1 MEDIPNSVLYIIL
14 FILIVVVILFVLKYR
29 FKWSF
34 KISIGKKDSEVIKSD
49 ENTNSNITNNNVT
62 NDNDNSNGN
71 NDKAINEKDKQE
83 IIDEVVKN
91 VENKIENFR
100 SINEEEIESK
110 SEIIDK
116 EGKLINDVNN
126 SNQISSDSLD
136 KLIESKINQKI
147 NEKIND
153 YITRNNDELIVKRKY
168 NNYNVMLN
176 EPVGRLKQ
184 SKLMID
190 QLIDKNLERY
200 YTYVKPI
207 AIEDKQK
214 EAYNANTFCLKC
226 DSRDSDY
233 SNYFFNDPLEY
244 QNDKLD
250 NNDNKGITAYN
261 I

>member
-1 MEDIPNSVLYIIL
+1 MEDIPNYVLYIIL
-14 FILIVVVILFVLKYR
+14 FILLIIVLLFVLKYK
-29 FKWSF
+29 FNWSF
-34 KISIGKKDSEVIKSD
+34 KISIGRKDAEVIKSD
-49 ENTNSNITNNNVT
+49 EVNNSNVT
-62 NDNDNSNGN
+62 DSKDNTTKID
-71 NDKAINEKDKQE
+71 EKDKQE

-100 SINEEEIESK
+100 NINEEEIESK
-110 SEIIDK
+110 SETIDK
-116 EGKLINDVNN
+116 ESKIINDVNN

-200 YTYVKPI
+200 YAYVKPI

>member
-1 MEDIPNSVLYIIL
+1 MEDIPNYVLYIIL
-14 FILIVVVILFVLKYR
+14 FILLIIVLLFVLKYK
-29 FKWSF
+29 FNWSF
-34 KISIGKKDSEVIKSD
+34 KISIGRKDAEVIKSD
-49 ENTNSNITNNNVT
+49 EVNNSNVTESKDNVT
-62 NDNDNSNGN
+62 KID
-71 NDKAINEKDKQE
+71 EKDKQE

-100 SINEEEIESK
+100 SINEEEIEGK
-110 SEIIDK
+110 SETIDK
-116 EGKLINDVNN
+116 ESKLINDVNN
-126 SNQISSDSLD
+126 SNQLSSDSLD

-200 YTYVKPI
+200 YAYVKPI

>member
-1 MEDIPNSVLYIIL
+1 MEDIPNYILYIIL
-14 FILIVVVILFVLKYR
+14 FILLIIVLLFVLKYK
-29 FKWSF
+29 FNWSF
-34 KISIGKKDSEVIKSD
+34 KISIGRKDAEVIKSD
-49 ENTNSNITNNNVT
+49 EVNNSNVTESKDNVT
-62 NDNDNSNGN
+62 KID
-71 NDKAINEKDKQE
+71 EKDKQE

-110 SEIIDK
+110 SETIDK
-116 EGKLINDVNN
+116 ESKLINDVNN

-200 YTYVKPI
+200 YAYVKPI

>member
-1 MEDIPNSVLYIIL
+1 MEDIPNYVLYIIL
-14 FILIVVVILFVLKYR
+14 FILLIIVLLFVLKYK
-29 FKWSF
+29 FNWSF
-34 KISIGKKDSEVIKSD
+34 KISIGRKDAEVIKS
-49 ENTNSNITNNNVT
+49 EV
-62 NDNDNSNGN
+62 DNSSVTDSKDNTTKI
-71 NDKAINEKDKQE
+71 DEKDKQE

-110 SEIIDK
+110 SETLDK
-116 EGKLINDVNN
+116 ESKLINDVNN
-126 SNQISSDSLD
+126 PSQISSDSLD

-200 YTYVKPI
+200 YAYVKPI

-226 DSRDSDY
+226 DSRDSEY

>member
-1 MEDIPNSVLYIIL
+1 MEDIPNYVLYIIL
-14 FILIVVVILFVLKYR
+14 FILLIIVLLFVLKYK
-29 FKWSF
+29 FNWSF
-34 KISIGKKDSEVIKSD
+34 KISIGRKDAEVIKSD
-49 ENTNSNITNNNVT
+49 EVNNSNVTESKDNVT
-62 NDNDNSNGN
+62 KID
-71 NDKAINEKDKQE
+71 EKDKQE

-110 SEIIDK
+110 SETIDK
-116 EGKLINDVNN
+116 ESKLINDVNN

-200 YTYVKPI
+200 YAYVKPI

-214 EAYNANTFCLKC
+214 EAYNANIFCLKC

>member
-1 MEDIPNSVLYIIL
+1 MEDIPNYVLYIIL
-14 FILIVVVILFVLKYR
+14 FILLIIVLLFVLKYK
-29 FKWSF
+29 FNWSF
-34 KISIGKKDSEVIKSD
+34 KISIGRKDAEVIKSD
-49 ENTNSNITNNNVT
+49 EVNNSNVTESKDNVT
-62 NDNDNSNGN
+62 KID
-71 NDKAINEKDKQE
+71 EKDKQE

-110 SEIIDK
+110 SETIDK
-116 EGKLINDVNN
+116 ESKLINDVNN

-153 YITRNNDELIVKRKY
+153 YIIRNNDELIVKRKY

-176 EPVGRLKQ
+176 EPIGRLKQ

-200 YTYVKPI
+200 YAYVKPI

>member
-1 MEDIPNSVLYIIL
+1 MEDIPNYVLYIIL
-14 FILIVVVILFVLKYR
+14 FILLIIVLLFVLKYK
-29 FKWSF
+29 FNWSF
-34 KISIGKKDSEVIKSD
+34 KISIGRKDAEVIKSEVD
-49 ENTNSNITNNNVT
+49 SSSVSES
-62 NDNDNSNGN
+62 NDNATKID
-71 NDKAINEKDKQE
+71 EKDKQE
-83 IIDEVVKN
+83 IIDKVVKN

-100 SINEEEIESK
+100 IITKEETESK
-110 SEIIDK
+110 PEIIDK
-116 EGKLINDVNN
+116 EGNKPINDVNN

-190 QLIDKNLERY
+190 QLVDKNLERY
-200 YTYVKPI
+200 YAYVKPI

>member
-14 FILIVVVILFVLKYR
+14 FILIVVVILFVLKYK
-29 FKWSF
+29 FNWSF
-34 KISIGKKDSEVIKSD
+34 KISIGRKDEEVIKSD
-49 ENTNSNITNNNVT
+49 DSVKSNDNNT
-62 NDNDNSNGN
+62 NDNSNNTNDN

-100 SINEEEIESK
+100 SITEEETESK
-110 SEIIDK
+110 SEVIDK
-116 EGKLINDVNN
+116 EDNKSVNDVNN

-200 YTYVKPI
+200 YAYVKPI

>member
-1 MEDIPNSVLYIIL
+1 MEDIPNYVLYIIL
-14 FILIVVVILFVLKYR
+14 FILLIIVLLFVLKYK
-29 FKWSF
+29 FNWSF
-34 KISIGKKDSEVIKSD
+34 KISIGRKDAEVIKS
-49 ENTNSNITNNNVT
+49 EVNNSNVTESKDNVT
-62 NDNDNSNGN
+62 KID
-71 NDKAINEKDKQE
+71 EKDKQE

-110 SEIIDK
+110 SESIDK
-116 EGKLINDVNN
+116 ESKLINDVNN

>member
-1 MEDIPNSVLYIIL
+1 MEDIPNYVLYIIL
-14 FILIVVVILFVLKYR
+14 FILLIIVLLFVLKYK
-29 FKWSF
+29 FNWSF
-34 KISIGKKDSEVIKSD
+34 KISIGRKDAEVIKSD
-49 ENTNSNITNNNVT
+49 EVNNSNVTESKDNVT
-62 NDNDNSNGN
+62 KID
-71 NDKAINEKDKQE
+71 EKDKQE

-110 SEIIDK
+110 SETINK
-116 EGKLINDVNN
+116 ESKLINDVNN

-190 QLIDKNLERY
+190 QLVDKNLERY
-200 YTYVKPI
+200 YAYVKPI

>member
-1 MEDIPNSVLYIIL
+1 MEDIPNYVLYIIL
-14 FILIVVVILFVLKYR
+14 FILLIIVLLFVLKYK
-29 FKWSF
+29 FNWSF
-34 KISIGKKDSEVIKSD
+34 KISIGRKDAEVIKSD
-49 ENTNSNITNNNVT
+49 EVNNSNVTESKDNVT
-62 NDNDNSNGN
+62 KID
-71 NDKAINEKDKQE
+71 EKDKQE

-110 SEIIDK
+110 SETIDK
-116 EGKLINDVNN
+116 ESKLINDVNN
-126 SNQISSDSLD
+126 SSQISSDSLD

-200 YTYVKPI
+200 YAYVKPI

>member
-1 MEDIPNSVLYIIL
+1 MEDIPNYVLYIIL
-14 FILIVVVILFVLKYR
+14 FILLIIVLLFVLKYK
-29 FKWSF
+29 FNWSF
-34 KISIGKKDSEVIKSD
+34 KISIGRKDAEVIKSD
-49 ENTNSNITNNNVT
+49 EVNNSNKNES
-62 NDNDNSNGN
+62 NDNTTKID
-71 NDKAINEKDKQE
+71 EKDKQE

-110 SEIIDK
+110 SETIDK
-116 EGKLINDVNN
+116 ESKLINDVNN

-200 YTYVKPI
+200 YAYVKPI

>member
-1 MEDIPNSVLYIIL
+1 MEDIPNYVLYIIL
-14 FILIVVVILFVLKYR
+14 FILLIIVLLFVLKYK
-29 FKWSF
+29 FNWSF
-34 KISIGKKDSEVIKSD
+34 KISIGRKDAEVIKSD
-49 ENTNSNITNNNVT
+49 EVNNSNVTESKDNVT
-62 NDNDNSNGN
+62 KID
-71 NDKAINEKDKQE
+71 EKDKQE

-110 SEIIDK
+110 SETIDK
-116 EGKLINDVNN
+116 ESKLINDVNN

-190 QLIDKNLERY
+190 QLVDKNLGRY
-200 YTYVKPI
+200 YAYVKPI

>member
-1 MEDIPNSVLYIIL
+1 MEDIPNYVLYIIL
-14 FILIVVVILFVLKYR
+14 FILLIIVLLFVLKYK
-29 FKWSF
+29 FNWSF
-34 KISIGKKDSEVIKSD
+34 KISIGRKDAEVIKS
-49 ENTNSNITNNNVT
+49 EV
-62 NDNDNSNGN
+62 DNSSVIESKDNTTKI
-71 NDKAINEKDKQE
+71 DEKDKQE

-110 SEIIDK
+110 SETIDK
-116 EGKLINDVNN
+116 ESKLINDVNN

-200 YTYVKPI
+200 YAYVKPI

>member
-1 MEDIPNSVLYIIL
+1 MEDIPNYVLYIIL
-14 FILIVVVILFVLKYR
+14 FILLIIVLLFVLKYK
-29 FKWSF
+29 FNWSF
-34 KISIGKKDSEVIKSD
+34 KISIGRKDAEVIKS
-49 ENTNSNITNNNVT
+49 EEVNNTTKI
-62 NDNDNSNGN
+62 D
-71 NDKAINEKDKQE
+71 EKDKQK

-100 SINEEEIESK
+100 SINEEEKESK
-110 SEIIDK
+110 SETIDK
-116 EGKLINDVNN
+116 ESKLINDVNN

-190 QLIDKNLERY
+190 QLVDKNLERY
-200 YTYVKPI
+200 YAYVKPI

>member
-1 MEDIPNSVLYIIL
+1 MEDIPNYVLYIIL
-14 FILIVVVILFVLKYR
+14 FILLIIVLLFVLKYK
-29 FKWSF
+29 FNWSF
-34 KISIGKKDSEVIKSD
+34 KISIGRKDAEVIKSEED
-49 ENTNSNITNNNVT
+49 NNTTKI
-62 NDNDNSNGN
+62 D
-71 NDKAINEKDKQE
+71 EKDKQE

-110 SEIIDK
+110 SETIDK
-116 EGKLINDVNN
+116 ESKLINDVNN
-126 SNQISSDSLD
+126 PSQISSDSLD

-190 QLIDKNLERY
+190 QLVDKNLERY
-200 YTYVKPI
+200 YAYVKPI

>member
-1 MEDIPNSVLYIIL
+1 MEDIPNYVLYIIL
-14 FILIVVVILFVLKYR
+14 FILLIIVLLFVLKYK
-29 FKWSF
+29 FNWSF
-34 KISIGKKDSEVIKSD
+34 KISIGRKDAEVIKS
-49 ENTNSNITNNNVT
+49 EVNNSKVTESKDNVT
-62 NDNDNSNGN
+62 KID
-71 NDKAINEKDKQE
+71 EKDKQE

-110 SEIIDK
+110 SETIDK
-116 EGKLINDVNN
+116 ESKLINDVNN

-200 YTYVKPI
+200 YAYVKPI

-226 DSRDSDY
+226 DSRDSEY

>member
-1 MEDIPNSVLYIIL
+1 MEDIPNYVLYIIL
-14 FILIVVVILFVLKYR
+14 FILLIIVLLFVLKYK
-29 FKWSF
+29 FNWSF
-34 KISIGKKDSEVIKSD
+34 KISIGRKDAEVIKSD
-49 ENTNSNITNNNVT
+49 EVNNSNVTESKDNVT
-62 NDNDNSNGN
+62 KID
-71 NDKAINEKDKQE
+71 EKDKQE

-110 SEIIDK
+110 SETIDK
-116 EGKLINDVNN
+116 ESKLIDDVNN

-200 YTYVKPI
+200 YAYVKPI

-226 DSRDSDY
+226 DSRDSEY

>member
-1 MEDIPNSVLYIIL
+1 MEDIPNYVLYIIL
-14 FILIVVVILFVLKYR
+14 FILLIIVLLFVLKYK
-29 FKWSF
+29 FNWSF
-34 KISIGKKDSEVIKSD
+34 KISIGRKDAEVIKS
-49 ENTNSNITNNNVT
+49 EEVNNTTKI
-62 NDNDNSNGN
+62 D
-71 NDKAINEKDKQE
+71 EKDKQK

-100 SINEEEIESK
+100 IINEEEIESK
-110 SEIIDK
+110 SETIDK
-116 EGKLINDVNN
+116 ESKLINDVNN
-126 SNQISSDSLD
+126 PSQISSDSLD

-190 QLIDKNLERY
+190 QLVDKNLERY
-200 YTYVKPI
+200 YAYVKPI

>member
-1 MEDIPNSVLYIIL
+1 MEDIPNYVLYIIL
-14 FILIVVVILFVLKYR
+14 FILLIIVLLFVLKYK
-29 FKWSF
+29 FNWSF
-34 KISIGKKDSEVIKSD
+34 KISIGRKDAEVIKSD
-49 ENTNSNITNNNVT
+49 EVNNSNKNEL
-62 NDNDNSNGN
+62 NDNATKID
-71 NDKAINEKDKQE
+71 EKDKQE
-83 IIDEVVKN
+83 IIDKVVKN

-100 SINEEEIESK
+100 IITKEETESK
-110 SEIIDK
+110 SELIDK
-116 EGKLINDVNN
+116 EGNKPINDVNN

-190 QLIDKNLERY
+190 QLVDKNLERY
-200 YTYVKPI
+200 YAYVKPI

>member
-1 MEDIPNSVLYIIL
+1 MEDIPNYVLYIIL
-14 FILIVVVILFVLKYR
+14 FILLIIVLLFVLKYK
-29 FKWSF
+29 FNWSF
-34 KISIGKKDSEVIKSD
+34 KISIGRKDAEVIKSD
-49 ENTNSNITNNNVT
+49 EVNNSNVTESKDNVT
-62 NDNDNSNGN
+62 KID
-71 NDKAINEKDKQE
+71 EKDKQE

-110 SEIIDK
+110 LETIDK
-116 EGKLINDVNN
+116 ESKLINDVNN

-200 YTYVKPI
+200 YAYVKPI

-226 DSRDSDY
+226 DSRDSEY

>member
-1 MEDIPNSVLYIIL
+1 MEDIPNYVLYIIL
-14 FILIVVVILFVLKYR
+14 FILLIIVLLFVLKYK
-29 FKWSF
+29 FNWSF
-34 KISIGKKDSEVIKSD
+34 KISIGRKDAEVIKSD
-49 ENTNSNITNNNVT
+49 EVNNSNVTESKDNVT
-62 NDNDNSNGN
+62 KID
-71 NDKAINEKDKQE
+71 EKDKQE

-110 SEIIDK
+110 SKTIDK
-116 EGKLINDVNN
+116 ESKLINDVNN

-200 YTYVKPI
+200 YAYVKPI

>member
-1 MEDIPNSVLYIIL
+1 MEDIPNYVLYIIL
-14 FILIVVVILFVLKYR
+14 FILLIIVLLFVLKYK
-29 FKWSF
+29 FNWSF
-34 KISIGKKDSEVIKSD
+34 KISIGRKDAEVIKSD
-49 ENTNSNITNNNVT
+49 EVNNSNVTESKDNVT
-62 NDNDNSNGN
+62 KID
-71 NDKAINEKDKQE
+71 EKDKQE

-200 YTYVKPI
+200 YAYVKPI

>member
-1 MEDIPNSVLYIIL
+1 MEDIPNYVLYIIL
-14 FILIVVVILFVLKYR
+14 FILLIIVLLFVLKYK
-29 FKWSF
+29 FNWSF
-34 KISIGKKDSEVIKSD
+34 KISIGRKDAEVIKSD
-49 ENTNSNITNNNVT
+49 EVNNSNKNES
-62 NDNDNSNGN
+62 NDNSTKI
-71 NDKAINEKDKQE
+71 DEKDKQE

-110 SEIIDK
+110 SKTIDK
-116 EGKLINDVNN
+116 ESKLINDVNN

-200 YTYVKPI
+200 YAYVKPI

-226 DSRDSDY
+226 DSRDSEY

>member
-1 MEDIPNSVLYIIL
+1 MEDIPNYVLYIIL
-14 FILIVVVILFVLKYR
+14 FILLIIVLLFVLKYK
-29 FKWSF
+29 FNWSF
-34 KISIGKKDSEVIKSD
+34 KISIGRKDAEVIKSD
-49 ENTNSNITNNNVT
+49 EVNSNVTESKDNVT
-62 NDNDNSNGN
+62 KID
-71 NDKAINEKDKQE
+71 EKDKQE

-110 SEIIDK
+110 SESIDK
-116 EGKLINDVNN
+116 ESKLINDVNN

-190 QLIDKNLERY
+190 QLVDKNLERY
-200 YTYVKPI
+200 YAYVKPI

-226 DSRDSDY
+226 DSRDSEY

>member
-1 MEDIPNSVLYIIL
+1 MEDIPNYVLYIIL
-14 FILIVVVILFVLKYR
+14 FILLIIVLLFVLKYK
-29 FKWSF
+29 FNWSF
-34 KISIGKKDSEVIKSD
+34 KISIGRKDAEVIKSD
-49 ENTNSNITNNNVT
+49 EVNNSNVTESKDNVT
-62 NDNDNSNGN
+62 KID
-71 NDKAINEKDKQE
+71 EKDKQE

-110 SEIIDK
+110 SESIDK
-116 EGKLINDVNN
+116 ESKLINDVNN

-190 QLIDKNLERY
+190 QLVDKNLERY
-200 YTYVKPI
+200 YAYVKPI

>member
-1 MEDIPNSVLYIIL
+1 MEDIPNYVLYIIL
-14 FILIVVVILFVLKYR
+14 FILLIIVLLFVLKYK
-29 FKWSF
+29 FNWSF
-34 KISIGKKDSEVIKSD
+34 KISIGRKDAEVIKSD
-49 ENTNSNITNNNVT
+49 EVNNSNVTESKDNVT
-62 NDNDNSNGN
+62 KID
-71 NDKAINEKDKQE
+71 EKDKQE

-110 SEIIDK
+110 SETIDK
-116 EGKLINDVNN
+116 ESKLINDVNN

-190 QLIDKNLERY
+190 QLVDKNLERY
-200 YTYVKPI
+200 YAYVKPI

>member
-1 MEDIPNSVLYIIL
+1 MEDIPNYVLYIIL
-14 FILIVVVILFVLKYR
+14 FILLIIVLLFVLKYK
-29 FKWSF
+29 FNWSF
-34 KISIGKKDSEVIKSD
+34 KISIGRKDAEVIKSD
-49 ENTNSNITNNNVT
+49 EVNNSNVTESKDNVT
-62 NDNDNSNGN
+62 KID
-71 NDKAINEKDKQE
+71 EKDKQE

-110 SEIIDK
+110 SETIDK
-116 EGKLINDVNN
+116 ESKLINDVNN
-126 SNQISSDSLD
+126 SSQISSDSLD

-200 YTYVKPI
+200 YAYVKPI

-226 DSRDSDY
+226 DSRDSEY

>member
-1 MEDIPNSVLYIIL
+1 MEDIPNYVLYIIL
-14 FILIVVVILFVLKYR
+14 FILLIIVLLFVLKYK
-29 FKWSF
+29 FNWSF
-34 KISIGKKDSEVIKSD
+34 KISIGKKDAEVIKSD
-49 ENTNSNITNNNVT
+49 EVNNSNVTESKDNVT
-62 NDNDNSNGN
+62 KID
-71 NDKAINEKDKQE
+71 EKDKQE

-110 SEIIDK
+110 SETIDK
-116 EGKLINDVNN
+116 ESKLINDVNN

-200 YTYVKPI
+200 YAYVKPI

>member
-1 MEDIPNSVLYIIL
+1 MEDIPNYVLYIIL
-14 FILIVVVILFVLKYR
+14 FILLIIVLLFVLKYK
-29 FKWSF
+29 FNWSF
-34 KISIGKKDSEVIKSD
+34 KISIGRKDAEVIKSD
-49 ENTNSNITNNNVT
+49 EVNNSNVTESKDNVT
-62 NDNDNSNGN
+62 KID
-71 NDKAINEKDKQE
+71 EKDKQE

-110 SEIIDK
+110 SETLDK
-116 EGKLINDVNN
+116 ESKLINDVNN
-126 SNQISSDSLD
+126 PSQISSDSLD

-200 YTYVKPI
+200 YAYVKPI

-214 EAYNANTFCLKC
+214 EAYNANTFCIPPTTLSPPKYWL
-226 DSRDSDY
+226 SPY
-233 SNYFFNDPLEY
+233 L
-244 QNDKLD
+244 
-250 NNDNKGITAYN
+250 
-261 I
+261 

>member
-1 MEDIPNSVLYIIL
+1 MEDIPNYVLYIIL
-14 FILIVVVILFVLKYR
+14 FILLIIVLLFVLKYK
-29 FKWSF
+29 FNWSF
-34 KISIGKKDSEVIKSD
+34 KISIGRKDAEVIKSD
-49 ENTNSNITNNNVT
+49 EVNNSNVTESKDNVT
-62 NDNDNSNGN
+62 KID
-71 NDKAINEKDKQE
+71 EKDKQE

-110 SEIIDK
+110 SESIDK
-116 EGKLINDVNN
+116 ESKLINDVNN

-200 YTYVKPI
+200 YAYVKPI

-226 DSRDSDY
+226 DSRDSEY

>member
-1 MEDIPNSVLYIIL
+1 MEDIPNYVLYIIL
-14 FILIVVVILFVLKYR
+14 FILLIIVLLFVLKYK
-29 FKWSF
+29 FNWSF
-34 KISIGKKDSEVIKSD
+34 KISIGRKDAEIIKS
-49 ENTNSNITNNNVT
+49 EEVNNTTKI
-62 NDNDNSNGN
+62 D
-71 NDKAINEKDKQE
+71 EKDKQK

-110 SEIIDK
+110 SETIDK
-116 EGKLINDVNN
+116 ESKLINDVNN
-126 SNQISSDSLD
+126 PSQISSDSLD

-190 QLIDKNLERY
+190 QLVDKNLERY
-200 YTYVKPI
+200 YAYVKPI

>member
-1 MEDIPNSVLYIIL
+1 MEDIPNYVLYIIL
-14 FILIVVVILFVLKYR
+14 FILLIIVLLFVLKYK
-29 FKWSF
+29 FNWSF
-34 KISIGKKDSEVIKSD
+34 KISIGRKDAEVIKSD
-49 ENTNSNITNNNVT
+49 EVNNSNKNES
-62 NDNDNSNGN
+62 NDNSTKI
-71 NDKAINEKDKQE
+71 DEKDKQE

-110 SEIIDK
+110 SETIDK
-116 EGKLINDVNN
+116 ESKLINDVNN

-190 QLIDKNLERY
+190 QLIDKNLEQY
-200 YTYVKPI
+200 YAYVKPI

-226 DSRDSDY
+226 DSRDSEY

>member
-49 ENTNSNITNNNVT
+49 DSMNSNNSTII
-62 NDNDNSNGN
+62 NDNS

-100 SINEEEIESK
+100 SINEEETESK

-116 EGKLINDVNN
+116 ESNKSVNDVNN
-126 SNQISSDSLD
+126 SNQIFSDSLD

-147 NEKIND
+147 NERIND

-200 YTYVKPI
+200 YAYVKPI

-214 EAYNANTFCLKC
+214 EAYNANVFCLKC
-226 DSRDSDY
+226 DSKDSDY

>member
-1 MEDIPNSVLYIIL
+1 MEDIPNYVLYIIL
-14 FILIVVVILFVLKYR
+14 FILLIIVLLFVLKYK
-29 FKWSF
+29 FNWSF
-34 KISIGKKDSEVIKSD
+34 KISIGRKDAEVIKSD
-49 ENTNSNITNNNVT
+49 EVNNSNVTESKDNVT
-62 NDNDNSNGN
+62 KID
-71 NDKAINEKDKQE
+71 EKDKQE

-110 SEIIDK
+110 SETIDK
-116 EGKLINDVNN
+116 ESKLINDVNN
-126 SNQISSDSLD
+126 SSQISSDSLD

-190 QLIDKNLERY
+190 QLVDKNLERY
-200 YTYVKPI
+200 YAYVKPI

-226 DSRDSDY
+226 DSRDSEY

>member
-1 MEDIPNSVLYIIL
+1 MEDIPNYVLYIIL
-14 FILIVVVILFVLKYR
+14 FILLIIVLLFVLKYK
-29 FKWSF
+29 FNWSF
-34 KISIGKKDSEVIKSD
+34 KISIGRKDAEVIKSD
-49 ENTNSNITNNNVT
+49 EVNNLNKNESKDNVT
-62 NDNDNSNGN
+62 KID
-71 NDKAINEKDKQE
+71 EKDKQE

-110 SEIIDK
+110 SETIDK
-116 EGKLINDVNN
+116 ESKLINDVNN
-126 SNQISSDSLD
+126 LSQISSDSLD

-200 YTYVKPI
+200 YAYVKPI

-226 DSRDSDY
+226 DSRDSEY

>member
-1 MEDIPNSVLYIIL
+1 MEDIPNYVLYIIL
-14 FILIVVVILFVLKYR
+14 FILLIIVLLFVLKYK
-29 FKWSF
+29 FNWSF
-34 KISIGKKDSEVIKSD
+34 KISIGRKDAEVIKSD
-49 ENTNSNITNNNVT
+49 EVNNSNVTESKDNVT
-62 NDNDNSNGN
+62 KID
-71 NDKAINEKDKQE
+71 EKDKQE

-100 SINEEEIESK
+100 SINEEEIDSK
-110 SEIIDK
+110 SETIDK
-116 EGKLINDVNN
+116 ESKLINDVNN

-200 YTYVKPI
+200 YAYVKPI